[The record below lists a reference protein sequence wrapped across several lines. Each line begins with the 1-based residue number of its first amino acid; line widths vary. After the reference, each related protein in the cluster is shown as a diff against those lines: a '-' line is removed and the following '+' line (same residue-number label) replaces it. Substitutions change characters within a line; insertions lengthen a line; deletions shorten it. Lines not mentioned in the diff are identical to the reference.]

1 MSNIFNRLELQAFRA
16 GITPRTKES
25 REWFMNKAKN
35 MRSINRQAL
44 MKEEPL
50 TQRNDLRNLSR
61 TGLVGTMQM
70 FFYDPKHK
78 DTLPYYDLFPLVV
91 VVGPAKDGF
100 LGLNLHYLPPI
111 LRAKMLDAL
120 METANMKAGDDAKF
134 QITYKRLQAI
144 SKLKYYEPC
153 LKHYLNKQ
161 VQSKF
166 AEVPMPEWE
175 IATFLPTAQF
185 RKANSKKVYYDSKQ
199 KIGRNA

>member
-25 REWFMNKAKN
+25 REWFRKKASTLKV
-35 MRSINRQAL
+35 NRREL

-50 TQRNDLRNLSR
+50 KQRAQLKNLSK

-70 FFYDPKHK
+70 FFYDPKTK
-78 DTLPYYDLFPLVV
+78 DKLPYYDLFPLIV

-100 LGLNLHYLPPI
+100 YGLNLHYLPPL

-120 METANMKAGDDAKF
+120 MDVASSKKTDDAKF
-134 QITYKRLQAI
+134 VITYKRLQSIA
-144 SKLKYYEPC
+144 KMRYYEPC
-153 LKHYLNKQ
+153 FKHYLNSNVK
-161 VQSKF
+161 SRF
-166 AEVPMPEWE
+166 AEVPAPEWE

-185 RKANSKKVYYDSKQ
+185 QKASKQ
-199 KIGRNA
+199 KVYGDSRKMIGKG

>member
-16 GITPRTKES
+16 GITPRTTES
-25 REWFMNKAKN
+25 RDWFMNKAKN

>member
-35 MRSINRQAL
+35 MRSINREAL
-44 MKEEPL
+44 IKEDPL
-50 TQRNDLRNLSR
+50 VQRNALNNLSR

-70 FFYDPKHK
+70 FFYDPKTK
-78 DTLPYYDLFPLVV
+78 DTLPYYDLFPLII
-91 VVGPAKDGF
+91 VVGPAEGGF
-100 LGLNLHYLPPI
+100 YGLNLHYLPPI

-120 METANMKAGDDAKF
+120 METANMKATDDAKF
-134 QITYKRLQAI
+134 QITYKKLQAV
-144 SKLKYYEPC
+144 SKLRFYEPC
-153 LKHYLNKQ
+153 FKHYLTKQ
-161 VQSKF
+161 VKSRF

-185 RKANSKKVYYDSKQ
+185 RKANSKKVYADSRKR
-199 KIGRNA
+199 IGGR

>member
-44 MKEEPL
+44 IKEDPL
-50 TQRNDLRNLSR
+50 IQRNALKNLSR

-70 FFYDPKHK
+70 FFYDPKTK
-78 DTLPYYDLFPLVV
+78 DTLPYYDLFPLII
-91 VVGPAKDGF
+91 VVGPAEGGF
-100 LGLNLHYLPPI
+100 YGLNLHYLPPI

-120 METANMKAGDDAKF
+120 METANMKATDDAKF
-134 QITYKRLQAI
+134 QITYKKLQAV
-144 SKLKYYEPC
+144 SKLRFYEPC
-153 LKHYLNKQ
+153 FKHYLTKQ
-161 VQSKF
+161 VKSRF

-185 RKANSKKVYYDSKQ
+185 RKANSKKVYADSRKR
-199 KIGRNA
+199 IGGR

>member
-25 REWFMNKAKN
+25 RAWFQSKVKN
-35 MRSINRQAL
+35 LRSINREAL

-50 TQRNDLRNLSR
+50 KQVSTEI
-61 TGLVGTMQM
+61 VGSMYM

-78 DTLPYYDLFPLVV
+78 ETLPYYDTFPLVV
-91 VVGPAKDGF
+91 VVGPAEGGF

-111 LRAKMLDAL
+111 LRAKMLDGL
-120 METANMKAGDDAKF
+120 MEITTNNKF
-134 QITYKRLQAI
+134 NDSTRFKMTYELLARA
-144 SKLKYYEPC
+144 SKFKYYKPC

-161 VQSKF
+161 VKSKF
-166 AEVPMPEWE
+166 ALVPAPEWE

-185 RKANSKKVYYDSKQ
+185 RKANSKKVYADSK
-199 KIGRNA
+199 KMIGG